1 MFLIY
6 NYFMH
11 ILTLS
16 VSDKMVFIV
25 LLYKLLKV
33 EYTGYLKTGKHETFL
48 SYKNLK
54 NLKHTSLFEKVW
66 SVINEWESELIIEW
80 GIDVKLNVV
89 VIYNMI

>member
-1 MFLIY
+1 MLLIY
-6 NYFMH
+6 KYFMH

-16 VSDKMVFIV
+16 VSDKMVFII

-54 NLKHTSLFEKVW
+54 NLKHTSLFEVW
-66 SVINEWESELIIEW
+66 SDINEWESEWIIEW